1 MGAYHEAYL
10 QEIVE
15 TQGELFENV
24 AEYVPGIDVKDFI
37 ETYMSGKTRAF
48 VDKAKAYVCT
58 MDAKSLW
65 DYFKKEDSFNPKKG
79 KSIGGFIPNWIGQF
93 YAYFQWYYDVPSR
106 ELVRLLPIDFL
117 TAGYRGLHDL
127 DLELAVRKVGEQC
140 GCKKGDWIS

>member
-10 QEIVE
+10 QKIVE

-24 AEYVPGIDVKDFI
+24 AEYEPGIDVKDFI

-65 DYFKKEDSFNPKKG
+65 DYF
-79 KSIGGFIPNWIGQF
+79 I
-93 YAYFQWYYDVPSR
+93 R

-117 TAGYRGLHDL
+117 TSGYRGLHDL

>member
-1 MGAYHEAYL
+1 MSAYHEAYL

-24 AEYVPGIDVKDFI
+24 EEYAPGIDVKDFI

-58 MDAKSLW
+58 MDAESLW
-65 DYFKKEDSFNPKKG
+65 EYFKKEECFNPKKG

-93 YAYFQWYYDVPSR
+93 YAYFQWYYDMPSR
-106 ELVRLLPIDFL
+106 ELIRLLPVDFL
-117 TAGYRGLHDL
+117 VAGYRGLHDL
-127 DLELAVRKVGEQC
+127 DLNLAVRKVGERC
-140 GCKKGDWIS
+140 GCNKGDWIS